1 MFGACFSVVTATLSL
16 LDKDRQRYGIV
27 ILVHTYSRQR
37 QVERK
42 TSRVTIGHSTAV
54 TKRATTGARQ
64 TQLALSQPPSPLG
77 PPLFS
82 CLGSAARLWF
92 VDTFERTIFGALP
105 RPKWSHNPDI
115 YNPTPAGMFS
125 LARFAT
131 SRRPPGAL
139 NHIPSMP
146 YTSLTHNTVH
156 DAPRLSKCAQLSVQA
171 TPGQ

>member
-1 MFGACFSVVTATLSL
+1 MTAASFLPE
-16 LDKDRQRYGIV
+16 KDRQQCGGGILIHV
-27 ILVHTYSRQR
+27 FAAKS
-37 QVERK
+37 QVQRK
-42 TSRVTIGHSTAV
+42 TSRVTTGHSAAV
-54 TKRATTGARQ
+54 TKRVKPGARQ
-64 TQLALSQPPSPLG
+64 TQLALSQPPSPVG

-139 NHIPSMP
+139 NHILSIP
-146 YTSLTHNTVH
+146 YTFFWPYNIFARCPLSLSMSPALRPSYAGTMWT
-156 DAPRLSKCAQLSVQA
+156 RR
-171 TPGQ
+171 